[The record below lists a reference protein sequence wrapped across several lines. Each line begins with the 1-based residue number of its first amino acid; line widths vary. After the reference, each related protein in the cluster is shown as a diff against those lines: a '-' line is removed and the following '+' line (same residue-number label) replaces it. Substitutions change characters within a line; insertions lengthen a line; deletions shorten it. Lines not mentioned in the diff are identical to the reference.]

1 MEAPRL
7 IGASPR
13 ALLAAE
19 QVALGRASYALTY
32 ALSAPPGACALQRVE
47 TRVRFLRGEEVLVEY
62 HAMYWEFFRFAA
74 DPGDPPEARL
84 DLHDFHISRDGW
96 GPDRVGRLL
105 RRHRVA
111 AAGGP
116 TRLHLEKRFLLGLAT
131 VDGGGVT
138 LTTPRGGAFGLL
150 EEAEGERR
158 WLRLRVGGQDVED
171 AAQPLPGPARG
182 AAAFTLDAR
191 LAAEE
196 RLEFGFATLSGLFT
210 STGYSLESGTPQA
223 PLRSRMPQTPRPL
236 L

>member
-32 ALSAPPGACALQRVE
+32 ALAPSPGACALQRVE
-47 TRVRFLRGEEVLVEY
+47 TRISFLRGEEALVEY

-74 DPGDPPEARL
+74 DDPGEPPEPRL

-116 TRLHLEKRFLLGLAT
+116 TRLRLEKRFLLGLAT
-131 VDGGGVT
+131 VEGGGVT
-138 LTTPRGGAFGLL
+138 LATPRGGAFGLVG
-150 EEAEGERR
+150 EAEGERP
-158 WLRLRVGGQDVED
+158 WLRLRVGGREVED

-182 AAAFTLDAR
+182 IAAFTPGPR

-196 RLEFGFATLSGLFT
+196 RLEFGFATLSGQLT
-210 STGYSLESGTPQA
+210 STGYSVVSRATQA
-223 PLRSRMPQTPRPL
+223 PQPL